1 MPLNKI
7 AFVIPNLNQGG
18 AERVLA
24 TLANRFA
31 QDGSE
36 ISIITFDNGHS
47 FYALDQSIS
56 IVPLDTTNKGFFSS
70 ILNAIKRTQQ
80 YIKSIRK
87 IKPDVVISFM
97 DYPNVLCVLWNF
109 IVNQKL
115 IIAQRT
121 DPVYGILPRGFY
133 TLRKLFYK
141 KADAIALQT
150 ERSLKIFEGLGIR
163 LPKIN
168 SVIPNPLN
176 EDCYDKKIPTK
187 ENIILTVGRL
197 SPEKQFDLLIDIFSK
212 TDHKDWQLWIVG
224 SGPEMDTLQKQV
236 TNLGLSEN
244 IKLLGEQKNVKEYYQ
259 RSKVF
264 TLTSRTEGYP
274 NALCEAMAN
283 GCACISF
290 DCDTGPSEIIT
301 NDINGIL
308 IENGNAMEFQKQLQS
323 LMTDEN
329 KIAYLGFEAL
339 KIREALNIK
348 NISEQ
353 WYALMHTV
361 VNN

>member
-1 MPLNKI
+1 MPLKKI

-36 ISIITFDNGHS
+36 VSIITFDNGNS
-47 FYALDQSIS
+47 FYTLDQNIS
-56 IVPLDTTNKGFFSS
+56 IVPLNTTTKGFLSS
-70 ILNAIKRTQQ
+70 PLNAIKRTRQ

-87 IKPDVVISFM
+87 TKPDIVISFM

-109 IVNQKL
+109 IVKQKL

-121 DPVYGILPRGFY
+121 DPVFGILPRGFH
-133 TLRKLFYK
+133 TLRKILYK
-141 KADAIALQT
+141 KADAIAVQT

-163 LPKIN
+163 LPKIK
-168 SVIPNPLN
+168 SVIPNPLS
-176 EDCYDKKIPTK
+176 EDCYDEKIPAK
-187 ENIILTVGRL
+187 ENIILAVGRL

-212 TDHKDWQLWIVG
+212 TDHTNWQLLIVG
-224 SGPEMDTLQKQV
+224 SGPEMDVLQKQV
-236 TNLGLSEN
+236 NNLKLSEN

-264 TLTSRTEGYP
+264 ALTSRTEGYP

-283 GCACISF
+283 GCAGISF

-301 NDINGIL
+301 NDINGLL
-308 IENGNAMEFQKQLQS
+308 IENGNAIEFQKQLQS
-323 LMTDEN
+323 LMTNEN
-329 KIAYLGFEAL
+329 KIASLGFEAL
-339 KIREALNIK
+339 KIREVLNIK

-361 VNN
+361 AKN